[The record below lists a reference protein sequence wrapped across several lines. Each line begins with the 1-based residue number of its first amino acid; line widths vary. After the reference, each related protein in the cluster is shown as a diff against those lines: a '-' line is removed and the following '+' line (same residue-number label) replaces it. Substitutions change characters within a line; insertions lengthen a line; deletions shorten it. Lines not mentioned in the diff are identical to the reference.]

1 MIHRWV
7 TGLLAIAAIALII
20 TSVQLEV
27 RIVNIERQLIR
38 VETDYEQMVREAKQ
52 LTRVNEMNLL
62 LLARGGWDYDVPVD
76 STGD

>member
-1 MIHRWV
+1 MIKNWII
-7 TGLLAIAAIALII
+7 GLLLLIVAALIGTAINHGMRI
-20 TSVQLEV
+20 TNL
-27 RIVNIERQLIR
+27 ERQLIR

-62 LLARGGWDYDVPVD
+62 LLARGGWDYVVPVD